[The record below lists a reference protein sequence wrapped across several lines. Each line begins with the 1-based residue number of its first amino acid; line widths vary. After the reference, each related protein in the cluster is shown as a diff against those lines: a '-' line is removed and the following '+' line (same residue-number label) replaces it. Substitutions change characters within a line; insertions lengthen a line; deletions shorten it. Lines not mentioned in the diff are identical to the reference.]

1 MGAVSAQGACR
12 ALCRHSSAAESSLL
26 QLKKQQVAA
35 TVAAELAD
43 IQKKYVIV
51 GNVQYSRKGAEAALL
66 GQIGSLSLLSLP
78 PTVHFQQNAP
88 EEWTKD
94 NIWHPTTVQ
103 VSSEQLSELD
113 VNAQLN
119 FFGADIDLNFNHNSS
134 HTASYTLQSITFK
147 NKWKV
152 LDWLSAPENEAFV
165 ARFRAMSHPRIVTTA
180 WMLVS
185 QDVPEIG
192 STCNGWS
199 LSVSYAGQSGSISG
213 SGCGKSEWSF
223 SAGTIIAYR
232 MEKVKF
238 NGEGMAVELE
248 DDIGIR

>member
-1 MGAVSAQGACR
+1 MTPTFTKAICFAALLCTAGARGACR
-12 ALCRHSSAAESSLL
+12 ALSRSSSATESSLL
-26 QLKKQQVAA
+26 QLQKQQVVA
-35 TVAAELAD
+35 TATAELAD

-66 GQIGSLSLLSLP
+66 GQIGSLSLLGLP
-78 PTVHFQQNAP
+78 P
-88 EEWTKD
+88 
-94 NIWHPTTVQ
+94 TVQ
-103 VSSEQLSELD
+103 VSSEQASQLD

-119 FFGADIDLNFNHNSS
+119 FFGADVDFDFNHNSS

-147 NKWKV
+147 NKWKI

-165 ARFRAMSHPRIVTTA
+165 ARFRAMSYPRIVTTA

-185 QDVPEIG
+185 QEVPEIG
-192 STCNGWS
+192 STCNGGS

-232 MEKVKF
+232 MEEVKF
-238 NGEGMAVELE
+238 NGDGMAVGLE
-248 DDIGIR
+248 DDIGPR